1 MWLAIYH
8 ILVRIKPS
16 AFEEKH
22 LVTLHMIPLIL
33 TANPLGRA
41 ANLFNCRIHL
51 SLEDCVSLGAGGCK
65 HCAQ

>member
-51 SLEDCVSLGAGGCK
+51 S
-65 HCAQ
+65 